1 MVARG
6 PEDVIRAV
14 VGGLPAAGGLGPMP
28 AVGAGMTDDE
38 IVAAVDYVRQAW
50 GNGAPVSEG
59 PGTVADLREKT
70 QILLAANLP
79 GGCPRMSDQRLA
91 AAIEKS
97 NAGEKM
103 QAMKSSVNLD
113 VIDAMLKN
121 LLPKARQLAPKATV
135 DDIVN
140 ALTIAYCPIAP
151 SGNSPRAAAAAR
163 LGDFSTLVYG
173 RIKHTEA
180 LKIEPFV
187 HRRSKIFPKAIRS
200 RTTPPIEPWRS
211 GATSGS
217 RE

>member
-1 MVARG
+1 
-6 PEDVIRAV
+6 
-14 VGGLPAAGGLGPMP
+14 
-28 AVGAGMTDDE
+28 
-38 IVAAVDYVRQAW
+38 
-50 GNGAPVSEG
+50 
-59 PGTVADLREKT
+59 
-70 QILLAANLP
+70 
-79 GGCPRMSDQRLA
+79 MSDQRLA